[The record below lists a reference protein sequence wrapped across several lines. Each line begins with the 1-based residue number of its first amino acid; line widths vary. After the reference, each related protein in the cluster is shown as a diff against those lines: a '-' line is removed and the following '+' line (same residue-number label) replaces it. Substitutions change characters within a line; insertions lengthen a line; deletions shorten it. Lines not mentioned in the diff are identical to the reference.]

1 MESLFLTRSIWKG
14 FKIEV
19 KPRRHYYEREALQI
33 IYWLKIV
40 IYSSALGSRCY
51 LELRKTR
58 SRQWPR
64 GWTILFSRGRSF
76 KGDFK
81 NHNLQACLDM
91 SRNWR
96 MLPEKK
102 KHTMNAQFPR
112 HKKLPNH
119 PPPSPPLSYPLTQ
132 NGKDWQL
139 LSNTASWFWKI
150 DKNNNRLLSLQNSSY
165 LGYALGVSW
174 GTQSVLVPCFD
185 QKCSNRISV
194 VAPL

>member
-33 IYWLKIV
+33 IYWLKII

-102 KHTMNAQFPR
+102 KNIQWMRNSHDTKNYQII
-112 HKKLPNH
+112 HLPP
-119 PPPSPPLSYPLTQ
+119 PPPSILSFNEKWERLAAVV
-132 NGKDWQL
+132 KHCFVVL
-139 LSNTASWFWKI
+139 
-150 DKNNNRLLSLQNSSY
+150 KNR
-165 LGYALGVSW
+165 
-174 GTQSVLVPCFD
+174 
-185 QKCSNRISV
+185 
-194 VAPL
+194 